1 MTRAVDIIR
10 QVAPRAKPDYLAAC
24 EAGDSLLQQN
34 GIVTPDR
41 FAQFFAQVLH
51 ETGGLTL
58 DRESMNYSAERLLQV
73 FGAGV
78 HSAAI
83 TPDEAQRLARNE
95 AAIAERVYGLGNPR
109 KAAELGNTQP
119 GDGFK
124 YRGGGLLQT
133 TGRANY
139 RAMGLKCGIDF
150 EKQPELVV
158 SARFALLPALA
169 EWTAN
174 NLNVLA
180 DNSDFLAISRAINLG
195 NPKSMRTPNG
205 LTDRASWLARIQPL
219 AGDFHLTENGTSHVA
234 VRPGDGTE
242 PATPIRIDLTGG
254 VAAAV
259 GDRILRMGAQGDAV
273 RAVQL
278 ALAKLGYALTG
289 TGNVCGATETAVT
302 DFQQRHNIEADGEVG
317 AETARA
323 IDRALAQPE
332 APVQPSQQP
341 DKPLWLVE
349 GLKWIGTDEMQGDND
364 NPKIIAWAEQEG
376 GNIARDY
383 NHDSIPWCALFANM
397 ILTKVGL
404 KGTETLWALDW
415 DKWGV
420 KLPGPAVGAFA
431 PMKRDGGGH
440 IAIVVGHDQAG
451 NLMMLGGNQ
460 SDAVNIQAFLRD
472 RPLSFRWPQGIPLPS
487 ATGFE
492 SLPLVKSDGR
502 ISTREA

>member
-10 QVAPRAKPDYLAAC
+10 QAAPRAKPGYLAAC
-24 EAGDSLLQQN
+24 EAGDTLLQQN

-58 DRESMNYSAERLLQV
+58 DRESMNYSAERLLEV
-73 FGAGV
+73 FGVGV

-95 AAIAERVYGLGNPR
+95 TAIAERVYGLGNPK
-109 KAAELGNTQP
+109 KATELGNTQP

-139 RAMGLKCGIDF
+139 RTMGLKCGIDF
-150 EKQPELVV
+150 EKQPDLVV
-158 SARFALLPALA
+158 SAQFALLPALA

-180 DNSDFLAISRAINLG
+180 DSNDFLAISRAINLG
-195 NPKSMRTPNG
+195 NPKSTRTPNG
-205 LTDRASWLARIQPL
+205 LADRANWLAKIRPL
-219 AGDFHLTENGTSHVA
+219 ADDFHLTNEGISHAA
-234 VRPGDGTE
+234 VLPGDGT
-242 PATPIRIDLTGG
+242 APIKIDLTGG
-254 VAAAV
+254 VAAAI
-259 GDRILRMGAQGDAV
+259 GDKVLRIGAQGDAI

-289 TGNVCGATETAVT
+289 TGNFGGATETAVT

-323 IDRALAQPE
+323 IDRALAHPD
-332 APVQPSQQP
+332 APVPPPQQP

-349 GLKWIGTDEMQGDND
+349 GLKWIGTDESQGDDD
-364 NPKIIAWAEQEG
+364 NPKIIAWAQQEG

-415 DKWGV
+415 DNWGV
-420 KLPGPAVGAFA
+420 KLPGPAVGAIA
-431 PMKRDGGGH
+431 PK
-440 IAIVVGHDQAG
+440 
-451 NLMMLGGNQ
+451 
-460 SDAVNIQAFLRD
+460 
-472 RPLSFRWPQGIPLPS
+472 
-487 ATGFE
+487 
-492 SLPLVKSDGR
+492 
-502 ISTREA
+502 